1 MGSALLAQSLE
12 PRVYFEEGDFIAMK
26 KLTIFITLAC
36 VVMISPMV
44 LAQNWQPAAKRIV
57 EPDGEVRYVAFWV
70 EKWWG
75 LDLVT
80 ETGGF
85 GTSAGKDYL
94 LEGSQY
100 ANIELELGTPI
111 ISNASVSTRDGAGK
125 TASAVVYLEENGG
138 PLTWGIVDLDVKDQY
153 NMSTSHGFGD
163 AGNITWHGII
173 AIISPDDRTTTM
185 HPAHDDHAQ
194 IWLNSEMV
202 YDNSRWTGGAQSVL
216 APTEIQLKK
225 GENYLHFKCGES
237 GGADYVNLRFEP
249 TDIDL
254 LIAPTLDNIF
264 LEVLTPVEPK
274 GKLATQWG
282 ALKRK

>member
-1 MGSALLAQSLE
+1 MGSALFAQNSE

-44 LAQNWQPAAKRIV
+44 FAQNWQPGSDWIA
-57 EPDGEVRYVAFWV
+57 
-70 EKWWG
+70 KWWG

-85 GTSAGKDYL
+85 GTSAEKDYL
-94 LEGSQY
+94 LIGSQK
-100 ANIELELGTPI
+100 ANEDFGTPI

-125 TASAVVYLEENGG
+125 TASAIVYLTEDDASPG
-138 PLTWGIVDLDVKDQY
+138 PYTWGVVDLNVEDQF

-173 AIISPDDRTTTM
+173 AIISPDERTTTM

-194 IWLNSEMV
+194 IWLNGEMV
-202 YDNSRWTGGAQSVL
+202 YDNSRWTGGAQEVL
-216 APTEIQLKK
+216 EPTEIQLKK
-225 GENYLHFKCGES
+225 GENFLHFKCGES
-237 GGADYVNLRFEP
+237 GGADYLNLRLEP
-249 TDIDL
+249 TDADL

-264 LEVLTPVEPK
+264 LDVLTPVEPK
-274 GKLATQWG
+274 GKLATQW
-282 ALKRK
+282 ATLKRE

>member
-44 LAQNWQPAAKRIV
+44 LAQNWQPGSDWIA
-57 EPDGEVRYVAFWV
+57 
-70 EKWWG
+70 KWWG

-94 LEGSQY
+94 LEGSQKS
-100 ANIELELGTPI
+100 NSDFGTPI

-125 TASAVVYLEENGG
+125 TASAIVDLEENGG
-138 PLTWGIVDLDVKDQY
+138 PLTWGIVDLNVEDQF

-173 AIISPDDRTTTM
+173 AIISPDERTTTT
-185 HPAHDDHAQ
+185 HPAQA
-194 IWLNSEMV
+194 V
-202 YDNSRWTGGAQSVL
+202 TT
-216 APTEIQLKK
+216 PTEIQLKK
-225 GENYLHFKCGES
+225 GENFLHYKCGES
-237 GGADYVNLRFEP
+237 GGADYVNLRLEP
-249 TDIDL
+249 TDTDL

-274 GKLATQWG
+274 GKLATQWA

>member
-1 MGSALLAQSLE
+1 
-12 PRVYFEEGDFIAMK
+12 MK

-44 LAQNWQPAAKRIV
+44 FAQNWQPGSDWIA
-57 EPDGEVRYVAFWV
+57 
-70 EKWWG
+70 KWWG

-85 GTSAGKDYL
+85 DTSAQKDYL
-94 LEGSQY
+94 LIGSQK
-100 ANIELELGTPI
+100 ANEDFGTPI

-125 TASAVVYLEENGG
+125 TANAIVYLTEDDASPG
-138 PLTWGIVDLDVKDQY
+138 PYTWGIVDLNVEDQL
-153 NMSTSHGFGD
+153 NMSTSHGFDD
-163 AGNITWHGII
+163 ATNITWHGII
-173 AIISPDDRTTTM
+173 AIISPDERTTTM

-194 IWLNSEMV
+194 IWLNGEMV

-225 GENYLHFKCGES
+225 GENFLHYKCGES
-237 GGADYVNLRFEP
+237 GGADYVNLRLEP
-249 TDIDL
+249 TDTDL

-274 GKLATQWG
+274 GKLATQWA